1 VPISGHMGATEEV
14 ASRFPAPHI
23 DTAAQSDSSSLPSRD
38 MIVAID
44 GPAGSGKSTVASTLA
59 TRLGF
64 HYLDTG
70 AMYRALTWIARRDG
84 ADLGDGP
91 ALAALAQAHPVTFG
105 LDGHVEMDGEDVTV
119 AIRHAEIDRL
129 VPTVAGHPEVRT
141 VMRERQRSLATAGD
155 SVIEGRDI
163 GTVVAPDA
171 DVKVFLLA
179 DVDERARRRTRDRP
193 GEPAETLAADLRSRD
208 ERDAVN
214 TQPAADA
221 VLLDTTLLSVEDVV
235 ERIAELVDA
244 RR

>member
-1 VPISGHMGATEEV
+1 
-14 ASRFPAPHI
+14 
-23 DTAAQSDSSSLPSRD
+23 

-59 TRLGF
+59 RRLGF

-84 ADLGDGP
+84 ADLADGP
-91 ALAALAQAHPVTFG
+91 GLAELAAAHPVSFG
-105 LDGHVEMDGEDVTV
+105 YDGHVEMDGEDVTSE
-119 AIRHAEIDRL
+119 IRDAEIDRL
-129 VPTVAGHPEVRT
+129 VPAVAGHPEVRE
-141 VMRERQRSLATAGD
+141 VMRERQRALATAGD

-179 DVDERARRRTRDRP
+179 DEAERARRRTHDRP
-193 GEPAETLAADLRSRD
+193 GVPAETLTADLRSRD

-214 TQPAADA
+214 TQPAEDA
-221 VLLDTTLLSVEDVV
+221 VFLDSTSLTVDEVVARIVKLVEAK
-235 ERIAELVDA
+235 R
-244 RR
+244 